1 MKQKL
6 SYILTAALALC
17 AWSCSDDAGDYTE
30 APETG
35 AQVKVPVTVTLG
47 GAWDTDDEASR
58 AAPPE
63 QGGGLDD
70 SNIAEIDDIDRVRI
84 ITFRRKDASVVG
96 GETGEFVYDP
106 SNDYTVKCEQTDDDE
121 RKEAQA
127 TLTKTYGYEYRVV
140 AIAYPAKDEGWFKLN
155 TNVDGLR
162 FQDFK
167 ATIQEQPKSAA
178 GTFDHGNLDATINQ
192 FDRDQFKVLYTP
204 HFFYG
209 YCHAEGNEDD
219 PIIKFD
225 NDEDNMGQTPLTGI
239 LYRAVAKVEVRLKVQ
254 PFDYGGADYNIHEIA
269 LLMNNVYTNTGLTAY
284 DDFLKPQTPI
294 TIKDKAEEN
303 YILCKYENN
312 IPNKGETLT
321 LTTYVLPTKTRLGL
335 AVFGK
340 LQTIIVETDIVNA
353 YRKGWFT
360 ADNLSFGDGATG
372 VISPDVN
379 GNYFYFRR
387 NHKYVITGNTNN
399 AHY

>member
-1 MKQKL
+1 MRQKL

-35 AQVKVPVTVTLG
+35 VQVEVPVTVTLG

-63 QGGGLDD
+63 QDGGLFD
-70 SNIAEIDDIDRVRI
+70 SNIEEIEDIDRVRI

-106 SNDYTVKCEQTDDDE
+106 SNDYTVKCEQTDGDE

-162 FQDFK
+162 FQDFE
-167 ATIQEQPKSAA
+167 ATIQEQPKNVM
-178 GTFDHGNLDATINQ
+178 GGFLENATGNQ
-192 FDRDQFKVLYTP
+192 FKDEDYRILFTP

-209 YCHAEGNEDD
+209 YCHVEGSEND
-219 PIIKFD
+219 PIIKFSDSND
-225 NDEDNMGQTPLTGI
+225 NSNLALTGM
-239 LYRAVAKVEVRLKVQ
+239 LYRAVAKVEVKLQIQQFTYVGLPYTIQ
-254 PFDYGGADYNIHEIA
+254 ETA
-269 LLMNNVYTNTGLTAY
+269 LLMNNVYTTTGMTAY
-284 DDFLKPQTPI
+284 DDFLKPQAPI
-294 TIKDKAEEN
+294 INNKTLENN
-303 YILCKYENN
+303 YIVVCKYNEEISDNTSE
-312 IPNKGETLT
+312 IVITA
-321 LTTYVLPTKTRLGL
+321 YVLPTKTRLGL
-335 AVFGK
+335 AVRGK
-340 LQTIIVETDIVNA
+340 RPGDILHAN
-353 YRKGWFT
+353 RKGWFT
-360 ADNLSFGDGATG
+360 AENLSFGDGATG

>member
-6 SYILTAALALC
+6 SYILTAALALF
-17 AWSCSDDAGDYTE
+17 AWSCSDAAGDYTE
-30 APETG
+30 APQTG

-63 QGGGLDD
+63 QGGGLETNDKAD
-70 SNIAEIDDIDRVRI
+70 IDDIDRVRI
-84 ITFRRKDASVVG
+84 VTFRRKDASVVG
-96 GETGEFVYDP
+96 GETGDFVYDP
-106 SNDYTVKCEQTDDDE
+106 SNDYTVTCQHEDDDQ
-121 RKEAQA
+121 RKEAHA

-162 FQDFK
+162 FQDFE

-178 GTFDHGNLDATINQ
+178 GGFDNDRWDAGTVS
-192 FDRDQFKVLYTP
+192 FFYRDLFKVLYTP

-239 LYRAVAKVEVRLKVQ
+239 LYRAVAKVEVRLEVQ
-254 PFDYGGADYNIHEIA
+254 PVNYGGSNYNIYEIA
-269 LLMNNVYTNTGLTAY
+269 LLMNNGYTNTGLTAY

-312 IPNKGETLT
+312 IQNKGEMLT

-335 AVFGK
+335 AVRGE
-340 LQTIIVETDIVNA
+340 LQAGVVYASRT
-353 YRKGWFT
+353 GWFE
-360 ADNLSFGDGATG
+360 ADNLSFGDGEPG
-372 VISPDVN
+372 GISPDVN

-399 AHY
+399 AKFIDSL

>member
-1 MKQKL
+1 M
-6 SYILTAALALC
+6 
-17 AWSCSDDAGDYTE
+17 
-30 APETG
+30 
-35 AQVKVPVTVTLG
+35 
-47 GAWDTDDEASR
+47 R
-58 AAPPE
+58 
-63 QGGGLDD
+63 
-70 SNIAEIDDIDRVRI
+70 IA
-84 ITFRRKDASVVG
+84 TFRRKDASVVG
-96 GETGEFVYDP
+96 GETGDFVYDP
-106 SNDYTVKCEQTDDDE
+106 SNDYTVTCQHEDDDQ
-121 RKEAQA
+121 RKEAHA

-162 FQDFK
+162 FQDFE

-178 GTFDHGNLDATINQ
+178 GGFDNDRWDAGTVS
-192 FDRDQFKVLYTP
+192 FFYRDLFKVLYTP

-239 LYRAVAKVEVRLKVQ
+239 LYRAVAKVEVRLEVQ
-254 PFDYGGADYNIHEIA
+254 PVNYGGSNYNIYEIA

-312 IPNKGETLT
+312 IQNKGEMLT

-335 AVFGK
+335 AVRGE
-340 LQTIIVETDIVNA
+340 LQAGVVYA
-353 YRKGWFT
+353 SRKGWFE

-399 AHY
+399 AKFIDSL

>member
-1 MKQKL
+1 MRQKL

-35 AQVKVPVTVTLG
+35 VQVEVPVTVTFG

-63 QGGGLDD
+63 QGDGLETNDKAD
-70 SNIAEIDDIDRVRI
+70 IDDIDRVRI
-84 ITFRRKDASVVG
+84 VTFRRKDASVVG
-96 GETGEFVYDP
+96 GETGDFVYDP
-106 SNDYTVKCEQTDDDE
+106 SNDYTVTCQHEDDDQ
-121 RKEAQA
+121 RKEAHA

-162 FQDFK
+162 FQDFE

-178 GTFDHGNLDATINQ
+178 GGFDNDRWDAGTVS
-192 FDRDQFKVLYTP
+192 FFYRDLFKVLYTP

-239 LYRAVAKVEVRLKVQ
+239 LYRAVAKVEVRLEVQ
-254 PFDYGGADYNIHEIA
+254 PVNYGESNYNIYEIA

-312 IPNKGETLT
+312 IQNKGEMLT

-335 AVFGK
+335 AVRGE
-340 LQTIIVETDIVNA
+340 LQAGVVYA
-353 YRKGWFT
+353 SRKGWFE

-399 AHY
+399 AKFIDSL

>member
-35 AQVKVPVTVTLG
+35 VQVKVPVTVTLG

-63 QGGGLDD
+63 QGGGLFD
-70 SNIAEIDDIDRVRI
+70 SNIAEIEDIDRVRI
-84 ITFRRKDASVVG
+84 ITFRRKDASVTG

-106 SNDYTVKCEQTDDDE
+106 SNDYTVKCEQTDEDQ

-162 FQDFK
+162 FQDFE
-167 ATIQEQPKSAA
+167 ATIQEQPKSVA
-178 GTFDHGNLDATINQ
+178 GGFDHNGILDATVDP
-192 FDRDQFKVLYTP
+192 FDSDDFKVLFTP

-209 YCHAEGNEDD
+209 YCHTEGNEDD
-219 PIIKFD
+219 PIIKFSD
-225 NDEDNMGQTPLTGI
+225 NNDNSTLALAGT
-239 LYRAVAKVEVRLKVQ
+239 LYRAVAKLEVTLNVSNL
-254 PFDYGGADYNIHEIA
+254 DVGGGFYEIKEGA
-269 LLMNNVYTNTGLTAY
+269 LLMNNIYTNTGLSDY
-284 DDFLKPQTPI
+284 DDFLKPTLPI
-294 TIKDKAEEN
+294 TVEDKSSDEN
-303 YILCKYENN
+303 YIICQYKDKVEDSKF
-312 IPNKGETLT
+312 IF
-321 LTTYVLPTKTRLGL
+321 TTYVLPTKTKLGI
-335 AVFGK
+335 AVHGV
-340 LQTIIVETDIVNA
+340 LISGVVNT
-353 YRKGWFT
+353 YRKRWFE
-360 ADNLSFGDGATG
+360 ADNLSFADGATG

-379 GNYFYFRR
+379 SHHFYFRR
-387 NHKYVITGNTNN
+387 NHKYIITGSINN
-399 AHY
+399 AIYN

>member
-1 MKQKL
+1 MRQKL

-35 AQVKVPVTVTLG
+35 VQVEVPVTVTFG

-63 QGGGLDD
+63 QGDGLETNDKAD
-70 SNIAEIDDIDRVRI
+70 IDDIDRVRI
-84 ITFRRKDASVVG
+84 VTFRRKDASVVG
-96 GETGEFVYDP
+96 GETGDFVYDP
-106 SNDYTVKCEQTDDDE
+106 SNDYTVTCQHEDDDQ
-121 RKEAQA
+121 RKEAHA

-162 FQDFK
+162 FQDFE

-178 GTFDHGNLDATINQ
+178 GGFDNDRWDAGTVS
-192 FDRDQFKVLYTP
+192 FFYRDLFKVLYTP

-239 LYRAVAKVEVRLKVQ
+239 LYRAVAKVEVRLEVQ
-254 PFDYGGADYNIHEIA
+254 PFYYVRADYNIHEIA

-312 IPNKGETLT
+312 IQNKGEMLT

-335 AVFGK
+335 AVRGE
-340 LQTIIVETDIVNA
+340 LQAGVVYA
-353 YRKGWFT
+353 SRKGWFE

-399 AHY
+399 AKFIDSL

>member
-35 AQVKVPVTVTLG
+35 VQVKVPVTVTLG

-63 QGGGLDD
+63 QGGGLFD
-70 SNIAEIDDIDRVRI
+70 SNIAEIEDIDRVRI
-84 ITFRRKDASVVG
+84 ITFRRKDASVTG

-106 SNDYTVKCEQTDDDE
+106 SNDYTVKCEQTDDDQ

-140 AIAYPAKDEGWFKLN
+140 AIAYPTKDEGWFKLN

-162 FQDFK
+162 FQDFE
-167 ATIQEQPKSAA
+167 ATIQEQPKSVA
-178 GTFDHGNLDATINQ
+178 GGFDHDGILDATVDQ
-192 FDRDQFKVLYTP
+192 FDSDDFKVLFTP

-209 YCHAEGNEDD
+209 YCHTEGNEDD
-219 PIIKFD
+219 PIIKFSDSND
-225 NDEDNMGQTPLTGI
+225 NSTLPLKGM
-239 LYRAVAKVEVRLKVQ
+239 LYRAVAKIETRLTVQ
-254 PFDYGGADYNIHEIA
+254 RFNYGESDYNINEIA

-294 TIKDKAEEN
+294 TIKGDADEN
-303 YILCKYENN
+303 YIICKYENN
-312 IPNKGETLT
+312 VPEQGQTLT

-335 AVFGK
+335 AVYGQ
-340 LQTIIVETDIVNA
+340 LDVLGVESKWVDA

>member
-63 QGGGLDD
+63 QDGGLDD
-70 SNIAEIDDIDRVRI
+70 SNIAEIEDIDRVRI

-106 SNDYTVKCEQTDDDE
+106 SNDYTVPCQQENDDQ
-121 RKEAQA
+121 RKEAHA

-155 TNVDGLR
+155 TGVDGLR
-162 FQDFK
+162 FQDFE

-178 GTFDHGNLDATINQ
+178 GGFDNDRWDAGTVS
-192 FDRDQFKVLYTP
+192 FFYRDLFKVLYTP

-239 LYRAVAKVEVRLKVQ
+239 LYRAVAKVEVRLEVQ
-254 PFDYGGADYNIHEIA
+254 PVNYGGSNYNIYEIA

-312 IPNKGETLT
+312 IQNKGEMLT

-335 AVFGK
+335 AVRGE
-340 LQTIIVETDIVNA
+340 LQAGVVYA
-353 YRKGWFT
+353 SRKGWFE

-399 AHY
+399 AKFIDSL

>member
-58 AAPPE
+58 AAPPK
-63 QGGGLDD
+63 QDGGLFD
-70 SNIAEIDDIDRVRI
+70 SNIAEIEDIDRVRI

-106 SNDYTVKCEQTDDDE
+106 SNDYTVTCQHEDDDQ
-121 RKEAQA
+121 RKEAHA

-162 FQDFK
+162 FQDFE
-167 ATIQEQPKSAA
+167 ATIQEQPKSVA
-178 GTFDHGNLDATINQ
+178 GGFDHGGIITTPPNSFNRNS
-192 FDRDQFKVLYTP
+192 FRVLYTP

-209 YCHAEGNEDD
+209 YCHVKGSEND
-219 PIIKFD
+219 PIIKFSD
-225 NDEDNMGQTPLTGI
+225 NNDNSTLALAGT
-239 LYRAVAKVEVRLKVQ
+239 LYRAVAKLEVTLNVSNLNV
-254 PFDYGGADYNIHEIA
+254 GGGLYEIKEGA
-269 LLMNNVYTNTGLTAY
+269 LLMNNVYTNTGLSDY
-284 DDFLKPQTPI
+284 DDFLKPALPI
-294 TIKDKAEEN
+294 TVEDKSSDEN
-303 YILCKYENN
+303 YIICQYK
-312 IPNKGETLT
+312 NKMEDSKFIF
-321 LTTYVLPTKTRLGL
+321 TTYVLPTKTRLGI
-335 AVFGK
+335 AVHGI
-340 LQTIIVETDIVNA
+340 LISGLVNT
-353 YRKGWFT
+353 YRKGWFE
-360 ADNLSFGDGATG
+360 ADNLSFADGATG

-379 GNYFYFRR
+379 NHHFYFRR
-387 NHKYVITGNTNN
+387 NHKYIITGSINN
-399 AHY
+399 AIYN

>member
-63 QGGGLDD
+63 QGGGLVD
-70 SNIAEIDDIDRVRI
+70 SNIAEIEDIDRVRI

-106 SNDYTVKCEQTDDDE
+106 SNDYTVKCEQTDDDQ

-140 AIAYPAKDEGWFKLN
+140 AIAYPAEDEGWFKLN

-162 FQDFK
+162 FQDFE
-167 ATIQEQPKSAA
+167 ATIQEQPKSVV
-178 GTFDHGNLDATINQ
+178 GGFDHDGIITSLLNRFNRNS
-192 FDRDQFKVLYTP
+192 FRVLYTP

-209 YCHAEGNEDD
+209 YCHVEGSEND
-219 PIIKFD
+219 PIIKFSD
-225 NDEDNMGQTPLTGI
+225 NNDNSTLALAGT
-239 LYRAVAKVEVRLKVQ
+239 LYRAVAKLEVTLNVSNL
-254 PFDYGGADYNIHEIA
+254 DVGGGLYEIKEGA
-269 LLMNNVYTNTGLTAY
+269 LLMNNVYTNTGLSDY
-284 DDFLKPQTPI
+284 DDFLKPALPI
-294 TIKDKAEEN
+294 TVEDKSSDEN
-303 YILCKYENN
+303 YIICQYK
-312 IPNKGETLT
+312 NKMEDSKFIF
-321 LTTYVLPTKTRLGL
+321 TTYVLPTKTRLGI
-335 AVFGK
+335 AVHGI
-340 LQTIIVETDIVNA
+340 LIGGLVNT
-353 YRKGWFT
+353 YRKGWFE
-360 ADNLSFGDGATG
+360 ADNLSFADGATG

-379 GNYFYFRR
+379 NHHFYFRR
-387 NHKYVITGNTNN
+387 NHKYIITGSINN
-399 AHY
+399 AIYN

>member
-35 AQVKVPVTVTLG
+35 VQVKVPVTVTLG

-63 QGGGLDD
+63 QGDGLETNDKAD
-70 SNIAEIDDIDRVRI
+70 IDDIDRVRI
-84 ITFRRKDASVVG
+84 VTFRRKDASVVG

-106 SNDYTVKCEQTDDDE
+106 SNDYTVKCEHTDEDQ

-162 FQDFK
+162 FQDFE

-178 GTFDHGNLDATINQ
+178 GGFDHDDIINSPLNR
-192 FDRDQFKVLYTP
+192 FDRNSFRVLYTP

-209 YCHAEGNEDD
+209 YCHVKGSEND

-239 LYRAVAKVEVRLKVQ
+239 LYRAVAKVEVRLEVQ
-254 PFDYGGADYNIHEIA
+254 PFYVGAYYNIHEIA

-294 TIKDKAEEN
+294 TIKDNAEEN

-312 IPNKGETLT
+312 IQNKGETLI

-340 LQTIIVETDIVNA
+340 LQTGVGEIDIVNA

-360 ADNLSFGDGATG
+360 AENLSFGDGATG